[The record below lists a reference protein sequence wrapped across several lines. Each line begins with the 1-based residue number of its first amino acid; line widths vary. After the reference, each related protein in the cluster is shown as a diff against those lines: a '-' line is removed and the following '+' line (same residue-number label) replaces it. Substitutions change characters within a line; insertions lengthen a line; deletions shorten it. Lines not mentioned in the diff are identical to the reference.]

1 MRQDVTVVFGPG
13 EAVQIPVP
21 AGQPLVAPDEA
32 RRWLDQQFVELD
44 CEPLRASGKVLI
56 ADKLLAIA
64 LAAGRQRFDTDAA
77 FRDAYARA
85 ALAAMSRSV
94 VRVDLVDGRV
104 VA

>member
-13 EAVQIPVP
+13 EAVQIPVA
-21 AGQPLVAPDEA
+21 AGQPLASPDEG
-32 RRWLDQQFVELD
+32 RRWLDEQFVALD

-64 LAAGRQRFDTDAA
+64 LSVGRQRFDTDAA
-77 FRDAYARA
+77 FREAYARA
-85 ALAAMSRSV
+85 ALAAMARAV

>member
-1 MRQDVTVVFGPG
+1 MRQDVTVVWGPG
-13 EAVQIPVP
+13 EAVEILVP
-21 AGQPLVAPDEA
+21 AGTAVGPHEQG
-32 RRWLDQQFVELD
+32 RRWLDQAFQDND